1 MRHPDEPITRQ
12 VFGLALIATLTA
24 LSLQAVTAEEPP
36 SLSARIEV
44 NPGAVTG
51 TISPYFFGQFIEHE
65 YNTIQGGLWAELL
78 RDRKFEEGDADR
90 DGVSD
95 EWVPEER
102 VEDRFWSL
110 KGGSSP
116 DVHYFVD
123 QTEYF
128 GGGRSQA
135 IELTG
140 TEPHKRSIYQIGLR
154 LAKGRRYHFY
164 VYLKA
169 AGNGSGFAEM
179 DRLGG
184 MPFGRQDFGKITADW
199 RKYETDFT
207 ATEDTAEGRL
217 RIGFEGLGTFWMDS
231 ASLMPAD
238 NLHGMRRDVVE
249 AMRPMRIPLMRYPGG
264 CFADYYHWENG
275 IGERDKRPD
284 VFDDAWKEWDANDF
298 GIDEFM
304 FLAGELHFE
313 PQLTTN
319 YVSGTPEE
327 AARWVEYLNGSPDTP
342 MGKLRASNG
351 HRDSYQVKFW
361 AVGNEAPSLCSEQ
374 FTGGTKLAEYVSRS
388 AEYKRSMES
397 VDPTIRLMA
406 SSVGDLTWIH
416 NLLQAMP
423 VETLAI
429 SIYTGPWEVHRD
441 DTRIYDLAD
450 YYRKVVAEPLEVDR
464 KIADNI
470 RSMGDRFPDKS
481 RFFAVSEINS
491 WWLSEKVDPDYRL
504 ANALYFAGVFHS
516 LLRRADQIFTAEAS
530 TTINVQ
536 GLIGVNPIS
545 IKLTPPYFAYVLYAN
560 HIGNRVVE
568 SRVHGPV
575 TDFNPELPSMD
586 TAATVSADGRTLYI
600 AVINRDEARPIWTD
614 VRVRGW
620 KIAGDSPIPAF
631 ELNGSG
637 RDAAN
642 PYGNARDV
650 SISQRSLKPHA
661 GELTNSFP
669 PHSVTVLEIPAER

>member
-1 MRHPDEPITRQ
+1 MPKPAKRQ
-12 VFGLALIATLTA
+12 ILRLVLIVTLPASSFLPALIA
-24 LSLQAVTAEEPP
+24 EESVSP
-36 SLSARIEV
+36 SAGIEV
-44 NPGAVTG
+44 DPSSITG

-95 EWVPEER
+95 GWVPEER
-102 VEDRFWSL
+102 IEDRFWSL
-110 KGGSSP
+110 THGTGP
-116 DVHYFVD
+116 HVHYFVD
-123 QTEYF
+123 QKEYF

-169 AGNGSGFAEM
+169 AGSGSGFTEM

-184 MPFGRQDFGKITADW
+184 APFGRQDFGEIPTKW
-199 RKYETDFT
+199 RKYEADFT
-207 ATEDTAEGRL
+207 ATEDTTEARL

-238 NLHGMRRDVVE
+238 NLHGMRRDVVD
-249 AMRPMRIPLMRYPGG
+249 AMRLMRIPLMRYPGG

-275 IGERDKRPD
+275 IGERDQRPD

-304 FLAGELHFE
+304 TLAQELHFE

-327 AARWVEYLNGSPDTP
+327 AARWVEYLNGGPDSP
-342 MGKLRASNG
+342 MGRMRASNG
-351 HRDSYQVKFW
+351 HRDPYQVKFW
-361 AVGNEAPSLCSEQ
+361 AVGNEAPSLCSSQ
-374 FTGGTKLAEYVSRS
+374 FTGGTKLAQYVSRY
-388 AEYKRSMES
+388 ADYKRAMQG
-397 VDPTIRLMA
+397 VDPSIHLMA

-429 SIYTGPWEVHRD
+429 SIYTGQWQVHTD
-441 DTRIYDLAD
+441 DTRICDLAD
-450 YYRKVVAEPLEVDR
+450 YYRKVVAEPLEADA

-470 RSMGDRFPDKS
+470 RSVGDRFPENS
-481 RFFAVSEINS
+481 RFFAISEINS

-536 GLIGVNPIS
+536 GLIGVNPVS

-575 TDFNPELPSMD
+575 ADFDPNLPSID
-586 TAATVSADGRTLYI
+586 TAATISEDGRTLYI
-600 AVINRDEARPIWTD
+600 GVINRDEIRPISTT
-614 VRVRGW
+614 VHVHGW
-620 KIAGDSPIPAF
+620 RIADDSAIRAF
-631 ELNGSG
+631 ELNGAN

-642 PYGNARDV
+642 PYGDPGDV
-650 SISQRSLKPHA
+650 SIRQRSLKPHA
-661 GELTNSFP
+661 GELIYSFP
-669 PHSVTVLEIPAER
+669 QHSVTVLEIPAER